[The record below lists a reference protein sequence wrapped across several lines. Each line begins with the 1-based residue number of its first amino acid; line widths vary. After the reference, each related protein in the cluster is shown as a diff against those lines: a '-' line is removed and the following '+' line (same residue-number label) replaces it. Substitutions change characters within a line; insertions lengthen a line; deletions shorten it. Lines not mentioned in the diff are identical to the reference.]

1 MKNFYNIK
9 LLNPH
14 NLTLNNIKTKFN
26 EFINESAE
34 KHNIFL
40 PIACG
45 IGNCTSCISKIL
57 FGKIYMP
64 PQTILSTFL
73 LKKNF
78 ILPCITTVLS
88 DIVIITHQEK
98 ILY

>member
-1 MKNFYNIK
+1 MQNFYNITFI
-9 LLNPH
+9 NPH
-14 NLTLNNIKTKFN
+14 NLTLKNIKTKSN

-64 PQTILSTFL
+64 HQTVLPPAF
-73 LKKNF
+73 LKKKF
-78 ILPCITTVLS
+78 ILPCITNVLS
-88 DIVIITHQEK
+88 DIVLVTHQEK